1 MNFTYFLPGGVA
13 VLHIV
18 IGGHYFTF
26 LFVNDRCHLQT
37 EKREFKGFESWQES
51 ITSV

>member
-1 MNFTYFLPGGVA
+1 MNFTYFLPGAVV

-18 IGGHYFTF
+18 IGGHYITL
-26 LFVNDRCHLQT
+26 LFVNDQRNLQT

-51 ITSV
+51 ITNV